1 MGCAF
6 LAGCLML
13 RAAPPVPPGP
23 PSDPA
28 RSELHAAQLMAAAL
42 SAQQAGKEE
51 MQKMD
56 RVFADLEAKYPQN
69 AAIVN
74 GHAEFLWSTEEHARA
89 VEKWRA
95 AEKLDPNFAPALDHL
110 GDVAFG
116 TGEVKKAAEYYE
128 RAVRNAP
135 KNAAYH
141 FGYANVVF
149 LFRHDLH
156 DATHLDSDSLLYES
170 LKHFSEASRLEP
182 LNASYARAFAE
193 TYYAIPKPD
202 WSEAL
207 KAWRHLY
214 DISPQKDFA
223 LLNLARVQMKL
234 GNKPEARASLAEIQ
248 DPKFERLKARL
259 TERIETE

>member
-1 MGCAF
+1 MDGAF
-6 LAGCLML
+6 A
-13 RAAPPVPPGP
+13 
-23 PSDPA
+23 
-28 RSELHAAQLMAAAL
+28 EL
-42 SAQQAGKEE
+42 E
-51 MQKMD
+51 M
-56 RVFADLEAKYPQN
+56 KYPQN

-89 VEKWRA
+89 VEKWGA
-95 AEKLDPNFAPALDHL
+95 AEKMDPNNAAVLDHL

-116 TGEVKKAAEYYE
+116 MGEVKKAADYYE
-128 RAVRNAP
+128 RAVRIAP
-135 KNAAYH
+135 NNAAYH

-156 DATHLDSDSLLYES
+156 DATHLDSDSLLDES

-182 LNASYARAFAE
+182 LNTSYARAFAE
-193 TYYAIPKPD
+193 TYYSIPKPD

-214 DISPQKDFA
+214 DISAQKDFA
-223 LLNLARVQMKL
+223 LLNLARVHMKL

-248 DPKFERLKARL
+248 DPKFDRVKARL
-259 TERIETE
+259 KERIEME

>member
-1 MGCAF
+1 
-6 LAGCLML
+6 
-13 RAAPPVPPGP
+13 
-23 PSDPA
+23 
-28 RSELHAAQLMAAAL
+28 MAVAL
-42 SAQQAGKEE
+42 SARQAGKEE

-56 RVFADLEAKYPQN
+56 GVFADLETKYPQD
-69 AAIVN
+69 AAIAN
-74 GHAEFLWSTEEHARA
+74 GHAEFLWSTGEHARA

-116 TGEVKKAAEYYE
+116 RGEVKKAAEYYE
-128 RAVRNAP
+128 RAVRSAP
-135 KNAAYH
+135 TNAAYH

-156 DATHLDSDSLLYES
+156 DDAHPDSDSLLDES
-170 LKHFSEASRLEP
+170 LKHFAEASRLDP
-182 LNASYARAFAE
+182 LNANYARAFAE
-193 TYYAIPKPD
+193 TFYAIPKPD

-223 LLNLARVQMKL
+223 LLNLARVHMKL
-234 GNKPEARASLAEIQ
+234 GNKPQARASLAEIQ
-248 DPKFERLKARL
+248 DPKFDRLKGRL
-259 TERIETE
+259 NERIDAE

>member
-1 MGCAF
+1 MGCVF
-6 LAGCLML
+6 LAGCVFL
-13 RAAPPVPPGP
+13 RATPPGP
-23 PSDPA
+23 PAPTPDTA
-28 RSELHAAQLMAAAL
+28 RGELHAAQLMAASL
-42 SAQQAGKEE
+42 FIRQAGKEE

-56 RVFADLEAKYPQN
+56 GVFAELEVKYPQD

-74 GHAEFLWSTEEHARA
+74 GHAEFLWSTEDRDRA

-116 TGEVKKAAEYYE
+116 LGEVKKAADYYA
-128 RAVRNAP
+128 RAVRIAP
-135 KNAAYH
+135 DNAAYH

-156 DATHLDSDSLLYES
+156 DATHADSDSLLDES
-170 LKHFSEASRLEP
+170 LKHFAEASRLDP
-182 LNASYARAFAE
+182 LNTNYARAFAE

-214 DISPQKDFA
+214 DISPTKDFA
-223 LLNLARVQMKL
+223 LLNLARVHMKL
-234 GNKPEARASLAEIQ
+234 GNKPEARASLGEIQ
-248 DPKFERLKARL
+248 DPKFDRAKARL
-259 TERIETE
+259 KGRIEVE